1 MCRGL
6 LAAVALVAAAAV
18 LAQTAAP
25 DNLPFTPGKLPFMSL
40 AGPGGDL
47 YPTQAR
53 DRKEN
58 GAVDLEFSI
67 DQAGRVTDIKELF
80 ASSPEFGTHGL
91 EMLRNAVLVVP
102 EKWSEEE
109 HRDRRYTLELQ
120 YSIKP
125 VGMVCDA
132 APPRIPGATVVR
144 ICVRYDKEGEDSG
157 IYYPIP
163 PQRIPPPRN

>member
-1 MCRGL
+1 MCRGFL
-6 LAAVALVAAAAV
+6 AAAALVIAAPV
-18 LAQTAAP
+18 LAQTAPP

-40 AGPGGDL
+40 AGPGGEL
-47 YPTQAR
+47 YPSQAH
-53 DRKEN
+53 DRREN

-67 DQAGRVTDIKELF
+67 DRAGRMADLKELF
-80 ASSPEFGTHGL
+80 ASSPEFGAHAL

-102 EKWSEEE
+102 EKWRDEA
-109 HRDRRYTLELQ
+109 HPDRRYTLELQ

-132 APPRIPGATVVR
+132 APPRILGATVVR
-144 ICVRYDKEGEDSG
+144 ICVRYDKDGEDSG

-163 PQRIPPPRN
+163 PQRIPPPRD